1 MNKCIQIAVFLAVL
15 VAASEAMAQGPGT
28 YPSDNGTAM
37 PAATSS
43 MQSSTQNP
51 FSGSVPTGTVSTEVI
66 SLSLSDAIDR
76 GLRQNLGLLIG
87 NDDVLSSRGRL
98 GQARSALLP
107 NFSANLSETLTQED
121 LASLGFEKLSK
132 FFPGPGFPAVVGPF
146 NYFDARAGVTQS
158 VVDLSAL
165 RNERAAAESL
175 NADKLNLQ
183 DMREVVV
190 LVITSSYLQ
199 AIATQARVDTVQ
211 AQVQTAKALLDQT
224 TDQKNAGLAA
234 GIDLLRAQVELQTQQ
249 QQLIAAQNDFSKQK
263 LSLAR
268 AIGLP
273 MAQPFA
279 LSDTAPYE
287 PPAPVNL
294 EEQMKSAYASRGD
307 FQGAQARVQSAESA
321 LRAAAAEHLPSL
333 TAHADYGD
341 TGINPSQS
349 HGSFTAYGNLHI
361 PIFAGN
367 RTRADETVA
376 QSDLD
381 RNRQELE
388 NLRAQIEQEIRTAA
402 LDLQSASDQVSVARN
417 SVDLA
422 QQALTQSR
430 DRFRAGVTD
439 NIEVVQAQEAVA
451 SINESYISSLY
462 AYNLARVQ
470 LARATGTAE
479 RSVREYWKGK

>member
-1 MNKCIQIAVFLAVL
+1 
-15 VAASEAMAQGPGT
+15 MAQGPGA
-28 YPSDNGTAM
+28 YLSDTGNAM
-37 PAATSS
+37 PAAMSS
-43 MQSSTQNP
+43 RQSSTQNP
-51 FSGSVPTGTVSTEVI
+51 FSGSVPAGTVSTEVI

-76 GLRQNLGLLIG
+76 GLRQNLGLLMG

-98 GQARSALLP
+98 GQARSVLLP
-107 NFSANLSETLTQED
+107 NFSANLSETLAQED
-121 LASLGFEKLSK
+121 LASLGFEKLAK
-132 FFPGPGFPAVVGPF
+132 LFPGPGFPDVVGPF

-158 VVDLSAL
+158 VLDLSAL
-165 RNERAAAESL
+165 RNERAAAENL
-175 NADKLNLQ
+175 NADKLSFQ

-211 AQVQTAKALLDQT
+211 AQVQTAKALFDQT

-263 LSLAR
+263 LVLAR

-273 MAQPFA
+273 LAQPFT
-279 LSDTAPYE
+279 LSDSAPYE
-287 PPAPVNL
+287 PPAPVNI
-294 EEQMKSAYASRGD
+294 EEQMKSAYASRAD

-422 QQALTQSR
+422 QQALAQSR

-451 SINESYISSLY
+451 TINESYISSLY

-470 LARATGTAE
+470 LARATGSAE